1 MINKNNRFRETGSQT
16 SVARLA
22 NWLVS
27 SSKPNSNCRFQIV
40 YLFKVSSFF
49 ILVSK
54 LSYLINK
61 MQRFVLG
68 TAKGMWWNS
77 CPGNI
82 FKELYPFTWCNRVC
96 NYTYS

>member
-40 YLFKVSSFF
+40 YLFKVSGFQTF
-49 ILVSK
+49 IS
-54 LSYLINK
+54 N
-61 MQRFVLG
+61 
-68 TAKGMWWNS
+68 
-77 CPGNI
+77 
-82 FKELYPFTWCNRVC
+82 
-96 NYTYS
+96 